1 MSNNSR
7 SVIETAQLERE
18 RESSPTSNSL
28 IKSRTRVKQ
37 FGEVFTPKHIVQ
49 QMCDLCEPDISRLD
63 GKVFEPTCGNGNF
76 LVEILHRKLEKI
88 KYNNKTQFESEIIL
102 ALSSI
107 YAVDI
112 QKDNVEESR
121 KRLRNIILEF
131 TSEHKSSIN
140 FLYAVDAVLEHT
152 ILVGNTL
159 TQQKELKFYDFKLN
173 YKDFSF
179 EISPHSLYEIEQN
192 YAKTKKA
199 NISNLQQ
206 IFKETVSPPQTT
218 PKRRNKP
225 IISTILSPGN
235 QPSSKQASLFR
246 EKYGQ

>member
-1 MSNNSR
+1 
-7 SVIETAQLERE
+7 
-18 RESSPTSNSL
+18 
-28 IKSRTRVKQ
+28 
-37 FGEVFTPKHIVQ
+37 
-49 QMCDLCEPDISRLD
+49 MCDLCEPDISRLD

-76 LVEILHRKLEKI
+76 LVEILHRKLGKI
-88 KYNNKTQFESEIIL
+88 KYKKKTQFESEIIL

-112 QKDNVEESR
+112 QKDNVEEAR

-140 FLYAVDAVLEHT
+140 FLYAIDAVLEHT

-179 EISPHSLYEIEQN
+179 EISPHSLHEIEQD

-206 IFKETVSPPQTT
+206 IFKETISPPQTT

-225 IISTILSPGN
+225 ITSTILSPGN

-246 EKYGQ
+246 GKYGQ

>member
-1 MSNNSR
+1 
-7 SVIETAQLERE
+7 
-18 RESSPTSNSL
+18 
-28 IKSRTRVKQ
+28 
-37 FGEVFTPKHIVQ
+37 
-49 QMCDLCEPDISRLD
+49 MCDLCEPDISRLD

-112 QKDNVEESR
+112 QKDNVEEAR
-121 KRLRNIILEF
+121 KRLRSIVLEF

-140 FLYAVDAVLEHT
+140 FLYAVDTVLEYT

-159 TQQKELKFYDFKLN
+159 TQQKNIKFYDFKLN

-179 EISPHSLYEIEQN
+179 EISPHSLHEIEQD

-199 NISNLQQ
+199 NIENLQQ
-206 IFKETVSPPQTT
+206 IFKEAISPPQTT

-225 IISTILSPGN
+225 IISTIFSPGN

-246 EKYGQ
+246 ENYGQ